1 MSIADLSIKRPVFI
15 SCLVILMLALGYLSL
30 KKLPVNLFPDV
41 TFPVIV
47 VSTAYP
53 GAGPEEIET
62 LITRI
67 YEEEL
72 STLPGIKR
80 INSTSQEGISS
91 VVIEFNL
98 DEDIKYAEQQVRDR
112 VSTVQRKLPSDI
124 QPPVIRR
131 VDPADQ
137 PIMTLALSAKGI
149 KQQDLFQLADSDIK
163 PILEQVKQVGLVNIV
178 GGQKREI
185 QVHLDAQ
192 KLRAHD
198 LSATRVAQSIAASGT
213 NTPAGTIDIR
223 GKETIIRTVAQY
235 THLAQ
240 IGKTAVSFFGND
252 VPVSV
257 SDLGTIVDTYEDE
270 NSRAYV
276 NGEASLFLQVYRQSG
291 SNAIAVVDDIQ
302 KRVTKLN
309 ATFAEKPGA
318 PQIVVVRDTSEAIRA
333 NVADVKESILIGIL
347 LTIVVVYLF
356 LGSGKSTFITAL
368 ALPNSLLGAFVLM
381 SLAGFSINIM
391 TLLALSLSVGLLVDD
406 AIVVRENI
414 FRHME
419 MGKSAIAAAIEGT
432 KEVSMAVI
440 ATTLTILAVF
450 GPIAFL
456 QGMVGQ
462 FFKEFGMTIC
472 FAMIISLFDALTIA
486 PMMSAYFAGKP
497 DHGPKKKGFGYYTV
511 GWIVAAFD
519 RLQTG
524 MENGYV
530 WILKRSVKRPILVIL
545 FALIVFAGSIV
556 AVKHVS
562 KTFLPAQDNGE
573 FVVSLEMTPGTTLDR
588 MDELAQQVDQLLRHM
603 SSVSSTVLSVGSAD
617 GAANISEI
625 FVTLVPSKQRAGQ
638 NTSMIKDEVRAALK
652 PYAYANP
659 VVKDGDS
666 TGGGAR
672 PFNLNIKGQDL
683 AMLEKVSHEVLDYL
697 KTHPALKDAD
707 VSLKSGKPE
716 FQIMVDAQ
724 KAGNLGVS
732 PVTLGQELRT
742 LVEGTTPGVYR
753 ENGEE
758 YDIRVRLKPEQ
769 RDLTSRFNSIMVPNV
784 NQTMIRLSDVA
795 VPTRSVGPTSITR
808 QDRSRYV
815 LIAADLAAD
824 GPGVGGAMTDLKQ
837 YFIDHPLPHDMS
849 YSFSGQAESFQELGV
864 NMMIAAI
871 LGILFIYLV
880 LASLYESFV
889 SPLTIMLVLPL
900 AACGAFYALWIT
912 DKSLDIFSMIGC
924 IMLLGVSTKNS
935 ILLVDYIQHLVRDG
949 YSEAEAIIEA
959 GRVRLRPIMMTS
971 LALIAGMLPIAI
983 GLNEASKQRTSMG
996 VAIIGG
1002 LITSTLLTLVV
1013 VPAAYRYIEKFR
1025 RGSLWFVKWVL
1036 RLENENKS

>member
-1 MSIADLSIKRPVFI
+1 MNIANLSIKRPVFI

-41 TFPVIV
+41 TFPVV
-47 VSTAYP
+47 VVTTAYP

-124 QPPVIRR
+124 QAPVIRR

-163 PILEQVKQVGLVNIV
+163 PILEQVKQVGLVSII

-198 LSATRVAQSIAASGT
+198 LSATRVVQSIAASGT

-235 THLAQ
+235 SNLAQ
-240 IGKTAVSFFGND
+240 IGKTSVSFFGND

-257 SDLGTIVDTYEDE
+257 ADLGTIVDTYEDE
-270 NSRAYV
+270 SSRAYV

-291 SNAIAVVDDIQ
+291 SNAIAVVNDIQ
-302 KRVTKLN
+302 KRVAKLN
-309 ATFAEKPGA
+309 ATFEEKPGA
-318 PQIVVVRDTSEAIRA
+318 PQILVVRDTSKGIRA

-391 TLLALSLSVGLLVDD
+391 SLLALSLSVGLLVDD

-486 PMMSAYFAGKP
+486 PMMSAYLAGKP
-497 DHGPKKKGFGYYTV
+497 HLGPKKKGLGYYTI

-524 MENGYV
+524 MENGYI
-530 WILKRSVKRPILVIL
+530 WILKRSIKRPILIIL
-545 FALIVFAGSIV
+545 LALIIFAGSIV

-625 FVTLVPSKQRAGQ
+625 FVTLVPSKKRIGH
-638 NTSMIKDEVRAALK
+638 NTSMVKDEVRAALK

-666 TGGGAR
+666 SGGGAR

-683 AMLEKVSHEVLDYL
+683 ALLEKVSHEVMAYL
-697 KTHPALKDAD
+697 KTHPALKDVD

-716 FQIMVDAQ
+716 FQILVNAQ
-724 KAGNLGVS
+724 KAGNFGVS
-732 PVTLGQELRT
+732 PVALGQELRT

-758 YDIRVRLKPEQ
+758 YNIRVRIKPEQ
-769 RDLTSRFNSIMVPNV
+769 RDLTARFNTVMIPNV

-795 VPTRSVGPTSITR
+795 IPTRSVGPTSITR

-815 LIAADLAAD
+815 LIAADLAAN

-837 YFIDHPLPHDMS
+837 YFIKHPLPNGMS
-849 YSFSGQAESFQELGV
+849 YSFSGQAENFQELGV
-864 NMMIAAI
+864 NMMIAAV
-871 LGILFIYLV
+871 LGVLFIYLV

-935 ILLVDYIQHLVRDG
+935 ILLVDYIQHLVKEG
-949 YSEAEAIIEA
+949 HSEADAIIEA

-1025 RGSLWFVKWVL
+1025 RGSLRAVKWVL
-1036 RLENENKS
+1036 RLEN

>member
-1 MSIADLSIKRPVFI
+1 MHIADLSIRRPVFI

-41 TFPVIV
+41 TFPVV
-47 VSTAYP
+47 VVNTTYP

-62 LITRI
+62 LITQI

-72 STLPGIKR
+72 STLPGIKK
-80 INSTSQEGISS
+80 INSTSQEGVSS

-112 VSTVQRKLPSDI
+112 VSSVQRKLPSDV
-124 QPPVIRR
+124 QAPVIRR

-137 PIMTLALSAKGI
+137 PIMTLAISAKGI
-149 KQQDLFQLADSDIK
+149 APKDLYELADREIK
-163 PILEQVKQVGLVNIV
+163 PAIEQVRQVGLVSII

-198 LSATRVAQSIAASGT
+198 LSATRVVQSIAASGT
-213 NTPAGTIDIR
+213 NTPAGTIDLQS
-223 GKETIIRTVAQY
+223 KEIVLRTVAQY
-235 THLAQ
+235 RNLDQ
-240 IGKTAVSFFGND
+240 IGETTVTFMGND

-257 SDLGTIVDTYEDE
+257 ADLGRIVDAYEDE
-270 NSRAYV
+270 NNRAYV
-276 NGEASLFLQVYRQSG
+276 NGEPSLFLHIYRQSG
-291 SNAIAVVDDIQ
+291 SNAIAVVNDIQ
-302 KRVTKLN
+302 KQVKKLN
-309 ATFAEKPGA
+309 ASFAKQPGA
-318 PQIVVVRDTSEAIRA
+318 PEIVVVKDTAIAIRA
-333 NVADVKESILIGIL
+333 NIADVKESIIIGIL

-356 LGSGKSTFITAL
+356 LGSAKSTFITAL

-432 KEVSMAVI
+432 KEVSLAVI

-472 FAMIISLFDALTIA
+472 FAMLISLFDALTIA

-497 DHGPKKKGFGYYTV
+497 DHGPKKKGISFYLV
-511 GWIVAAFD
+511 GWLVALFD

-530 WILKRSVKRPILVIL
+530 WILHRTVKRPIFIIFLALVI
-545 FALIVFAGSIV
+545 FAGSIF

-562 KTFLPAQDNGE
+562 KTFLPPQDNGE
-573 FVVSLEMTPGTTLDR
+573 FVVSLELPPGTTLNKMAALSKSVDHQLR
-588 MDELAQQVDQLLRHM
+588 EMDTISR
-603 SSVSSTVLSVGSAD
+603 TVLSVGTAD
-617 GAANISEI
+617 GAANVAEI
-625 FVTLVPSKQRAGQ
+625 FVVLTPSKARKGK
-638 NTSMIKDEVRAALK
+638 NTSMVKDEVRALLK

-659 VVKDGDS
+659 VVKDADA
-666 TGGGAR
+666 TGGGQR
-672 PFNLNIKGQDL
+672 PFNLNIKGQNL
-683 AMLEKVSHEVLDYL
+683 AQLEKVSQEVLAYL

-716 FQIMVDAQ
+716 FQIVVDAQ
-724 KAGNLGVS
+724 KAGNFGVS
-732 PVTLGQELRT
+732 PLTLGQELRT
-742 LVEGTTPGVYR
+742 LVEGSTPGVYR

-758 YDIRVRLKPEQ
+758 YDIRVRLRPEQ
-769 RDLTSRFNSIMVPNV
+769 RDLSRRFENTLVPNV
-784 NQTMIRLSDVA
+784 NQTMVRLPDVA
-795 VPTRSVGPTSITR
+795 IPTRSVGPTSITR

-815 LIAADLAAD
+815 LLAADLAAN
-824 GPGVGGAMTDLKQ
+824 GPGVGGAMKDIDA
-837 YFIDHPLPHDMS
+837 YFVKNPLPPGMS

-864 NMMIAAI
+864 NMMIAAV

-935 ILLVDYIQHLVRDG
+935 ILLVDYIQQLVKEG
-949 YSEAEAIIEA
+949 YSEVDAIIEA

-1013 VPAAYRYIEKFR
+1013 IPATYRYIEKFR
-1025 RGSLWFVKWVL
+1025 RGSLRAVKWVL
-1036 RLENENKS
+1036 RLEA

>member
-1 MSIADLSIKRPVFI
+1 MHIADLSIRRPVLI
-15 SCLVILMLALGYLSL
+15 SCMVILMLALGYLSL

-41 TFPVIV
+41 TFPVVV
-47 VSTAYP
+47 VSTVYP

-62 LITRI
+62 LITQI

-72 STLPGIKR
+72 STLPGIKK
-80 INSTSQEGISS
+80 INSTSQEGISA

-98 DEDIKYAEQQVRDR
+98 DKDIQYAEQQVRER
-112 VSTVQRKLPSDI
+112 VSAVQRKLPTDV
-124 QPPVIRR
+124 QAPVIRR
-131 VDPADQ
+131 VDPSDQ
-137 PIMTLALSAKGI
+137 PIMTLALSAKGLSPR
-149 KQQDLFQLADSDIK
+149 DLYSLADRDIK
-163 PILEQVKQVGLVNIV
+163 PAIEQVKQVGLVSII
-178 GGQKREI
+178 GGKKREI

-192 KLRAHD
+192 KLRIHE
-198 LSATRVAQSIAASGT
+198 LSASRVVQSIAASGT
-213 NTPAGTIDIR
+213 NTPAGNIDIYNQ
-223 GKETIIRTVAQY
+223 ETVIRTVAQY
-235 THLAQ
+235 SSLDQ
-240 IGKTAVSFFGND
+240 IGKTAVTFLGND
-252 VPVSV
+252 VPVAV
-257 SDLGTIVDTYEDE
+257 SDVGRIVDTYQDE
-270 NSRAYV
+270 KNRAYV
-276 NGEASLFLQVYRQSG
+276 NGEPSLFLHVYRQSG
-291 SNAIAVVDDIQ
+291 SNAIAVVNDIQ
-302 KRVTKLN
+302 KRVKQLN
-309 ATFAEKPGA
+309 KTFASQPGS
-318 PQIVVVRDTSEAIRA
+318 PEILVVKDTAISIRA

-356 LGSGKSTFITAL
+356 LGSAKSTFITAL

-414 FRHME
+414 FRHMG

-432 KEVSMAVI
+432 KEVSLAVI

-486 PMMSAYFAGKP
+486 PMLSAYFAGKP
-497 DHGPKKKGFGYYTV
+497 DHGPKKKGVSYYLT
-511 GWIVAAFD
+511 GWLVAAFD

-530 WILKRSVKRPILVIL
+530 WILRRTIKRPLIIIFLALVI
-545 FALIVFAGSIV
+545 FAGSIF

-562 KTFLPAQDNGE
+562 KTFLPPQDNGE
-573 FVVSLEMTPGTTLDR
+573 FVVSLEMPPGTSLNKMGTL
-588 MDELAQQVDQLLRHM
+588 AKSVDKQLREM
-603 SSVSSTVLSVGSAD
+603 GGISRTVLSVGTAD
-617 GAANISEI
+617 GAANVAEI
-625 FVTLVPSKQRAGQ
+625 FVVLVPSKERKGQ
-638 NTSMIKDEVRAALK
+638 TTSTVKDQVRERLK
-652 PYAYANP
+652 PYAHANP
-659 VVKDGDS
+659 VVKDGDA
-666 TGGGAR
+666 TGGGQR

-683 AMLEKVSHEVLDYL
+683 AQLEKVSREVLAYL

-707 VSLKSGKPE
+707 VSLKAGKPE
-716 FQIMVDAQ
+716 FQIVVDAQ
-724 KAGNLGVS
+724 KAGNFGVS
-732 PVTLGQELRT
+732 PVSLGQELRT
-742 LVEGTTPGVYR
+742 LVEGSTPGVYR

-758 YDIRVRLKPEQ
+758 YDIRVRLKQDQ
-769 RDLTSRFNSIMVPNV
+769 RDLSRRFENTMVPNL
-784 NQTMIRLSDVA
+784 NQTMVRLSDVA
-795 VPTRSVGPTSITR
+795 IPTQSVGPTSITR
-808 QDRSRYV
+808 QNRSRYT
-815 LIAADLAAD
+815 LIAADLAAN
-824 GPGVGGAMTDLKQ
+824 GPGVGDVMQDVNA
-837 YFIDHPLPHDMS
+837 YFVKNPLPQGMS

-864 NMMIAAI
+864 NMMIAAV

-889 SPLTIMLVLPL
+889 TPLTIMLVLPL

-935 ILLVDYIQHLVRDG
+935 ILLVDYIQQLVKEG
-949 YSEAEAIIEA
+949 HPEIEAIIEA

-1013 VPAAYRYIEKFR
+1013 IPATYRYIEKFR
-1025 RGSLWFVKWVL
+1025 RGSLRAVRWVL
-1036 RLENENKS
+1036 RLAPG

>member
-1 MSIADLSIKRPVFI
+1 MHIADLSIRRPVFI
-15 SCLVILMLALGYLSL
+15 TCMVILMLALGYLSL

-41 TFPVIV
+41 TFPVV
-47 VSTAYP
+47 VLNTVYP

-62 LITRI
+62 LITQI

-72 STLPGIKR
+72 STLPGIKK
-80 INSTSQEGISS
+80 INSTSQEGIST
-91 VVIEFNL
+91 VVIEFDL

-112 VSTVQRKLPSDI
+112 VSSVQRKLPRDV
-124 QPPVIRR
+124 QAPVIRR
-131 VDPADQ
+131 VDPSDQ
-137 PIMTLALSAKGI
+137 PIMTLALSAKGLSP
-149 KQQDLFQLADSDIK
+149 KDLYVLADLEIK
-163 PILEQVKQVGLVNIV
+163 PVMEQVKQVGLVSII

-185 QVHLDAQ
+185 HVYLDAQ
-192 KLRAHD
+192 KLRAHE
-198 LSATRVAQSIAASGT
+198 LSASRVVQSIAASGT
-213 NTPAGTIDIR
+213 NTPAGSIDINNQ
-223 GKETIIRTVAQY
+223 ETVIRTVAQY
-235 THLAQ
+235 SSLNQ
-240 IGKTAVSFFGND
+240 IGKTAVTFLGND
-252 VPVSV
+252 VPVAV
-257 SDLGTIVDTYEDE
+257 SDLGRIVDTYEDE
-270 NSRAYV
+270 KSRAYV
-276 NGEASLFLQVYRQSG
+276 NGEPSLFLHVYRQSG
-291 SNAIAVVDDIQ
+291 SNAIAVVNDIQ
-302 KRVTKLN
+302 KRVKQLN
-309 ATFAEKPGA
+309 KTFASQPGS
-318 PQIVVVRDTSEAIRA
+318 PEILVVKDTSIPIKA
-333 NVADVKESILIGIL
+333 NVADVKESIVIGIL

-356 LGSGKSTFITAL
+356 LGSAKSTFITAL

-381 SLAGFSINIM
+381 SMAGFSINIM

-432 KEVSMAVI
+432 KEVSLAVI

-472 FAMIISLFDALTIA
+472 FAMLISLFDALTIA
-486 PMMSAYFAGKP
+486 PMLSAYFAGKP
-497 DHGPKKKGFGYYTV
+497 DQGPKKKGFSYYTT
-511 GWIVAAFD
+511 GWLVAAFD

-530 WILKRSVKRPILVIL
+530 WILRRTINRPLIIIFLALVI
-545 FALIVFAGSIV
+545 FGGSIV

-562 KTFLPAQDNGE
+562 KTFLPPQDNGE
-573 FVVSLEMTPGTTLDR
+573 FVVSLEMTPGTSLNKMGD
-588 MDELAQQVDQLLRHM
+588 LAKSVDSQLREM
-603 SSVSSTVLSVGSAD
+603 GSVSRTVLSVGTAD
-617 GAANISEI
+617 GAANVAEI
-625 FVTLVPSKQRAGQ
+625 FVVLVPSKERKGL
-638 NTSMIKDEVRAALK
+638 NTSTVKDQVRERLK

-659 VVKDGDS
+659 VVKDGDA
-666 TGGGAR
+666 TGGGER

-683 AMLEKVSHEVLDYL
+683 VQLEKVSREILGYL

-716 FQIMVDAQ
+716 FQIIVNAR
-724 KAGNLGVS
+724 KAGDFGVL
-732 PVTLGQELRT
+732 PVNLGQELRT
-742 LVEGTTPGVYR
+742 LVEGSTPGVYR
-753 ENGEE
+753 EKGEE
-758 YDIRVRLKPEQ
+758 YNIRVRLKPEQ
-769 RDLTSRFNSIMVPNV
+769 RDLSRRFEDTMVPNV
-784 NQTMIRLSDVA
+784 NHTMVRLSDVA
-795 VPTRSVGPTSITR
+795 VPTKSISPTSITR
-808 QDRSRYV
+808 QNRSRYV
-815 LIAADLAAD
+815 LLSADLAAN
-824 GPGVGGAMTDLKQ
+824 GSGVGGAMKDIEA
-837 YFIDHPLPHDMS
+837 YFVKNPLPEGMS

-864 NMMIAAI
+864 NMMIAAV

-889 SPLTIMLVLPL
+889 TPLTIMLVLPL

-935 ILLVDYIQHLVRDG
+935 ILLVDYIQQLVKEG
-949 YSEAEAIIEA
+949 QPEVEAILEA

-983 GLNEASKQRTSMG
+983 GLNEASRQRTSMG

-1013 VPAAYRYIEKFR
+1013 IPATYRYIEKFR
-1025 RGSLWFVKWVL
+1025 RGSLRAVRWVL
-1036 RLENENKS
+1036 RLER